1 MDRLGS
7 RQLDQFR
14 DLGYVAPLDV
24 LSPERAMVLL
34 DAIDDYLAAEAVL
47 DTFDLTDPILIREVV
62 GDDGG
67 KRFEYAD
74 VPNPAPTVF
83 PFFFNIW
90 RHDDRFREVAFDPG
104 PAVVAKQLLGADEVL
119 LMEDNIVVKEPHTGP
134 VPFHQDYSY
143 WPLDRP
149 FAVMLWIALGDM
161 DAARGSMQIVPR
173 SHLLGERLP
182 VSFGDGRSLMA
193 EHWPHATE
201 VPTAPDADGHEL
213 HSYEFTS
220 GQGGFHDAM
229 VWHGST
235 PNTSDLRR
243 SAYVIRYVV
252 AGSIWQ
258 GGVRMPYDDIDC
270 APGEPLTESHFPRVA

>member
-90 RHDDRFREVAFDPG
+90 RHYDRFREGGVRPRSGRGSEAAARCGRSAPDGGQHRGQGAAHRAGALPPG
-104 PAVVAKQLLGADEVL
+104 LLVLAARPAVRGD
-119 LMEDNIVVKEPHTGP
+119 
-134 VPFHQDYSY
+134 
-143 WPLDRP
+143 
-149 FAVMLWIALGDM
+149 AVDCVGDM

-193 EHWPHATE
+193 EHWPHVTE

-243 SAYVIRYVV
+243 SAVPS
-252 AGSIWQ
+252 GTSWPDSICRAAC
-258 GGVRMPYDDIDC
+258 GCHTTTSTARPVNR
-270 APGEPLTESHFPRVA
+270 